1 MPKDEWA
8 QEKKDL
14 KSKDA
19 RTFLYTA
26 NHLLLQRIPALTELV
41 RASEK
46 RLLTLALDGKAKPEH
61 RLDAIKAL
69 GTLESDPAKLAPLLA
84 TDKSSKILQAV
95 AIAIAG
101 PEGTVAS
108 EPATT
113 KLIAKLA
120 KPGDWS
126 PQYDALVA
134 LRYFSGD
141 DRIAPAI
148 VAALGHAQAAVV
160 REAIVA
166 LGHQRNLHEVPRLIA
181 FLGSKNPQHVAAAA
195 RALWRIHLPPALAPL
210 ADKKHYAH
218 ALSLAKDPINGRF
231 GVHALP
237 WFSAPTVN
245 DDLEALAA
253 SEDGEVAEGACA
265 GLLQRKATGSL
276 APLARRLFARS
287 DASYYGRFFLVLQND
302 LAAITARPPAPVI
315 AELAIMLGAVKTT
328 KLEEL
333 ISGSEQL
340 RYRLDRLDP
349 VAKANVATWREALGK
364 KIKDKQI
371 AALAKQMMT
380 SPSDE

>member
-8 QEKKDL
+8 TEKKEL
-14 KSKDA
+14 KSKEA
-19 RTFLYTA
+19 KTFVYTA
-26 NHLLLQRIPALTELV
+26 NHLLLQRLPALTKLV
-41 RASEK
+41 RSHEE
-46 RLLTLALDGKAKPEH
+46 RLLTIALDSKAKTEL

-69 GTLESDPAKLAPLLA
+69 GTLGTDPVKLAPLLA
-84 TDKSSKILQAV
+84 TDKSSKILHAV

-101 PEGTVAS
+101 PDGTVAS

-134 LRYFSGD
+134 LGYFSGD

-148 VAALGHAQAAVV
+148 VEALSHAQGAVV

-181 FLGSKNPQHVAAAA
+181 FLRSKNSQHVAAAA
-195 RALWRIHLPPALAPL
+195 RALWRIHLPVALAPL

-218 ALSLAKDPINGRF
+218 ALSLSKDPIDGRF

-237 WFSAPTVN
+237 WFSVPTVN

-265 GLLQRKATGSL
+265 GLLHRKATASL

-302 LAAITARPPAPVI
+302 LAAVTVRPPAPVI
-315 AELAIMLGAVKTT
+315 AELAIMLGAVKTA
-328 KLEEL
+328 KLEAL
-333 ISGSEQL
+333 LSDSEQL

-349 VAKANVATWREALGK
+349 AAKANVATWREALGR